1 MYLLYS
7 ALLALALL
15 VSLPYWLFQMLRRNK
30 YRAGLAERW
39 GFLPERL
46 VNVAKSEKRVIW
58 VHAVSVG
65 EVLAVSQLANEILT
79 RWVGFR
85 VLVSTTTE
93 TGQRLA
99 REKFGAENVFY
110 FPLDFAFA
118 IRPYLN
124 ALQPVLVVL
133 AETEFWPNFVRLCG
147 ANGAKIAAVNARISD
162 SSLSG
167 YRRVRFLLRHVLRQI
182 DLYLAQSEVDRQRL
196 VDLGAPEGRVQVTGN
211 LKYDVAAPPR
221 AAIVSSLRSAL
232 QKTGAGPVIV
242 AGSTMDGEESL
253 LLRAFE
259 IVRGTH
265 PRAVLI
271 IAPRH
276 PHRFQVVAE
285 FVKSLG
291 IPVWRRSLWS
301 GEDLS
306 GAVLLLDTIGEL
318 SSVYEVGDVAFV
330 GGSLVEYGGHN
341 ILEPAQYGVPVI
353 VGPHYANF
361 RDMVNLFRWHDAV
374 RVVGPAELPL
384 CIIELLASETERT
397 ALGRRGRET
406 LRAQTGATE
415 RTLAALKQL
424 LPTDVAGDCA
434 ISSVP
439 GAQSFQPPR

>member
-133 AETEFWPNFVRLCG
+133 A
-147 ANGAKIAAVNARISD
+147 
-162 SSLSG
+162 
-167 YRRVRFLLRHVLRQI
+167 
-182 DLYLAQSEVDRQRL
+182 
-196 VDLGAPEGRVQVTGN
+196 
-211 LKYDVAAPPR
+211 
-221 AAIVSSLRSAL
+221 
-232 QKTGAGPVIV
+232 
-242 AGSTMDGEESL
+242 
-253 LLRAFE
+253 
-259 IVRGTH
+259 
-265 PRAVLI
+265 
-271 IAPRH
+271 
-276 PHRFQVVAE
+276 
-285 FVKSLG
+285 
-291 IPVWRRSLWS
+291 
-301 GEDLS
+301 
-306 GAVLLLDTIGEL
+306 
-318 SSVYEVGDVAFV
+318 
-330 GGSLVEYGGHN
+330 
-341 ILEPAQYGVPVI
+341 
-353 VGPHYANF
+353 
-361 RDMVNLFRWHDAV
+361 
-374 RVVGPAELPL
+374 
-384 CIIELLASETERT
+384 
-397 ALGRRGRET
+397 
-406 LRAQTGATE
+406 
-415 RTLAALKQL
+415 
-424 LPTDVAGDCA
+424 
-434 ISSVP
+434 
-439 GAQSFQPPR
+439 